1 VAPGKWDSFGALVV
15 GTVVV
20 ALCIAVLLWWG
31 HHTNLA
37 FKVVGFAI

>member
-1 VAPGKWDSFGALVV
+1 MAPGKWDSFGLVA
-15 GTVVV
+15 GAVVV

-31 HHTNLA
+31 YHTNLA